1 MNEAY
6 LCLGG
11 NLGNCLETFEKAI
24 LSLEKGDIVVSK
36 RSSVYLSEA
45 WGMTNAPD
53 FHNLVIA
60 VNTRLS
66 AQELM
71 QLLLETEKKSGR
83 KRNEPGT
90 YQSRIIDL
98 DILFYN
104 REIVQTKE
112 LEIPHPRLHLRRFV
126 LEPLNEISPDF
137 VHPLF
142 NKTIA
147 QLLAV
152 CPDKSVIKKSED
164 AL

>member
-1 MNEAY
+1 MNEVY

-11 NLGNCLETFEKAI
+11 NLGNCLETFEKTI
-24 LSLEKGDIVVSK
+24 LSLEKGDIVVTK

-60 VNTRLS
+60 VNTGVS

-71 QLLLETEKKSGR
+71 QLLLKTEKKSGR
-83 KRNEPGT
+83 ERNETGT
-90 YQSRIIDL
+90 YQSRVIDL

-104 REIVQTKE
+104 GDIIHKKE

-126 LEPLNEISPDF
+126 LEPLNEIAPEF

-152 CPDKSVIKKSED
+152 CPDKSVIKKSEN
-164 AL
+164 AF